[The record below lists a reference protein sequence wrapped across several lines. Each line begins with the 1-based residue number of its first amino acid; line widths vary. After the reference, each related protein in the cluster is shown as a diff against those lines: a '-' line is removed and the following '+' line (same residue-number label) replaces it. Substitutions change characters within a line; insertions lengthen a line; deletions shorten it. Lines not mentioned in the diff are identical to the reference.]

1 MSERRE
7 RAVSHSLSCTALE
20 WERIRDL
27 ADDAGTSMSRFI
39 VDRVLGRDGSD
50 GDGSDGDALVLDP
63 GQQRAMHDA
72 ALRAEALM
80 VRLVG
85 RPDPAS
91 PDVPDVPD
99 AVRALFEAR
108 LEDMVR
114 TGRLEAAKVL
124 LASIVGPERAARIL
138 GPIVEREKR
147 HG

>member
-1 MSERRE
+1 MSARRE

-27 ADDAGTSMSRFI
+27 AAHAGKSMSRYI
-39 VDRVLGRDGSD
+39 VDRVLGRDESGGEPHPD
-50 GDGSDGDALVLDP
+50 GGHSVALNA

-72 ALRAEALM
+72 ALRAESLI

-85 RPDPAS
+85 PPDAAS
-91 PDVPDVPD
+91 LDMPE

-114 TGRLEAAKVL
+114 TGRLEAAKAL
-124 LASIVGPERAARIL
+124 LTSIIGPERAARIL
-138 GPIVEREKR
+138 SRVVERAQR
-147 HG
+147 RR

>member
-27 ADDAGTSMSRFI
+27 ADDAGKSMSRLI
-39 VDRVLGRDGSD
+39 VDSVLGRDGSG
-50 GDGSDGDALVLDP
+50 GDGQPDGGDALVLDA

-72 ALRAEALM
+72 ALRAESLI
-80 VRLVG
+80 VRLAG
-85 RPDPAS
+85 PSDPAS
-91 PDVPDVPD
+91 PDVPD
-99 AVRALFEAR
+99 AVSALFEAR

-114 TGRLEAAKVL
+114 TGRLESAKAL

-138 GPIVEREKR
+138 SPIVERVKR

>member
-39 VDRVLGRDGSD
+39 VDRVLGRDGSG
-50 GDGSDGDALVLDP
+50 GDGQPDGGDALVLDA

-72 ALRAEALM
+72 ALRAESLM

-85 RPDPAS
+85 RSEPAS
-91 PDVPDVPD
+91 PDVPD

-114 TGRLEAAKVL
+114 TGRLEAAKAL
-124 LASIVGPERAARIL
+124 LASIVGPERTASIL
-138 GPIVEREKR
+138 SRIVERVKR
-147 HG
+147 RG

>member
-27 ADDAGTSMSRFI
+27 ADDAGKSMSRFI
-39 VDRVLGRDGSD
+39 VDRVLGRDGPG
-50 GDGSDGDALVLDP
+50 GDGQLDGGSALVLDA

-72 ALRAEALM
+72 ALRAESLM

-85 RPDPAS
+85 PSDPAS
-91 PDVPDVPD
+91 LDVPD
-99 AVRALFEAR
+99 AIRALFEAR

-114 TGRLEAAKVL
+114 TGRLEAAKAL
-124 LASIVGPERAARIL
+124 LASIVGPERATGIL
-138 GPIVEREKR
+138 GPIVERVKR

>member
-27 ADDAGTSMSRFI
+27 ADDAGKSMSRFI
-39 VDRVLGRDGSD
+39 VDRVLGRDGS
-50 GDGSDGDALVLDP
+50 GSDGQSDGGDALVLDAA
-63 GQQRAMHDA
+63 QHRAMHDA
-72 ALRAEALM
+72 ALRAEALI

-85 RPDPAS
+85 RRDPAS
-91 PDVPDVPD
+91 LDVPD

-114 TGRLEAAKVL
+114 TGRLESVRAL
-124 LASIVGPERAARIL
+124 LTSIVGPERTARIL
-138 GPIVEREKR
+138 APIVERVKR
-147 HG
+147 RG

>member
-50 GDGSDGDALVLDP
+50 GDGPGGDALVLDA

-91 PDVPDVPD
+91 PDVPD
-99 AVRALFEAR
+99 AVRALFEGR

-124 LASIVGPERAARIL
+124 LASIVGSERAARIL
-138 GPIVEREKR
+138 GPIVERVTR

>member
-1 MSERRE
+1 MSARRE

-39 VDRVLGRDGSD
+39 VDRVLGRDGSG
-50 GDGSDGDALVLDP
+50 GDGAGGDALVLDA

-91 PDVPDVPD
+91 PDVPD

-114 TGRLEAAKVL
+114 TGRLEAAKAL

-138 GPIVEREKR
+138 APIVERVKR
-147 HG
+147 RG